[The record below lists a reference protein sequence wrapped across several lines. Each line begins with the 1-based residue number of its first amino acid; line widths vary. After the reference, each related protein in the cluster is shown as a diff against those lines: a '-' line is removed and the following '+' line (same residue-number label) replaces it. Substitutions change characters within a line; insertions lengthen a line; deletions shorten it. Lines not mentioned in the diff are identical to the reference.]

1 MAARWREALARI
13 PSARALLLGVPSDV
27 GAGVLRGS
35 NLGPQ
40 AIRSR
45 LVEEEPDFF
54 ALAAAA
60 GLVDVG
66 DVFVVPQLLHD
77 EMLSTRQLEATRAA
91 LYPGLPAEARA
102 LLPVSPLSIA
112 ERVARLLSPLAPQ
125 ARGCSCSAATTP
137 APGPPWRRW
146 PLRTRGWRWSRWTRT
161 PTSSRSGWACGYC
174 FATWSF
180 HASRLLGPGR
190 LVQVGIRASR
200 RDRAHWESTTGAR
213 QLWAAEV
220 LAAPERALD
229 RVVELLRE
237 AGASSVYLSNDI
249 DGTDAAH
256 AAATGTPEP
265 GGLDA
270 AWVSALIARLGREF
284 RVVGGDVMEVAPP
297 LASGG
302 GEPARTLALAARYL
316 RQTLAAALGRA
327 G

>member
-1 MAARWREALARI
+1 MTPLAELELLLRPAAGGLYVVSTGREEQLAVQRRIYGGEGENEVAARWREALARI
-13 PSARALLLGVPSDV
+13 PAARALLLGVPSDV

-54 ALAAAA
+54 SLAAAA

-77 EMLSTRQLEATRAA
+77 EMLSARQLEATRAA
-91 LYPGLPAEARA
+91 LFPGLPAEARA

-112 ERVARLLSPLAPQ
+112 ERVARLLLELAPG
-125 ARGCSCSAATTP
+125 ARLLVLGGDHSCAWPAVAAL
-137 APGPPWRRW
+137 AAAHPGLAVVQVDAHTDLLEERLGVR
-146 PLRTRGWRWSRWTRT
+146 
-161 PTSSRSGWACGYC
+161 YC

-190 LVQVGIRASR
+190 LVQVGVRASR

-229 RVVELLRE
+229 RRDR
-237 AGASSVYLSNDI
+237 APA
-249 DGTDAAH
+249 
-256 AAATGTPEP
+256 P
-265 GGLDA
+265 
-270 AWVSALIARLGREF
+270 RR
-284 RVVGGDVMEVAPP
+284 APP
-297 LASGG
+297 RCTSPTTSTAPTPRRPPP
-302 GEPARTLALAARYL
+302 PARRS
-316 RQTLAAALGRA
+316 RA
-327 G
+327 GSTGPG